1 MLLSATVVLVTT
13 NSSHVHQRL
22 ISSAGGREVA
32 AVIHGAG
39 VSADAG
45 GGTAQPIG
53 VKTVVNNNAVYVI
66 TVEGCPQ

>member
-1 MLLSATVVLVTT
+1 MVCLV
-13 NSSHVHQRL
+13 
-22 ISSAGGREVA
+22 SSAGGREVA

>member
-1 MLLSATVVLVTT
+1 MLLSVTVVLVTA

-22 ISSAGGREVA
+22 VSSAGGCEVA
-32 AVIHGAG
+32 TVIHGAR

-45 GGTAQPIG
+45 GSTTQPIG